1 MKTKLS
7 TISFILIT
15 LGLVF
20 RVLHWPG
27 AFFLFSISAI
37 FTILFTSF
45 EFMNTESNAKNRN
58 IQILTAVMVILCST
72 GIIFKIYAW
81 PGSNFMIVMG
91 LALAFVVCVLMRF
104 FNPSEYRLS
113 RNLISG
119 IFFILIMLLSFFPK
133 HSIRPSI
140 EELKKEIEL
149 IQQNTPN
156 EPAH

>member
-1 MKTKLS
+1 MKTKLP
-7 TISFILIT
+7 TISFILIA

-27 AFFLFSISAI
+27 AFFLFSLSAI
-37 FTILFTSF
+37 FTVLFTLF
-45 EFMNTESNAKNRN
+45 EFMNTESNAKSRN
-58 IQILTAVMVILCST
+58 IQILSAVMVIICCT

-81 PGSNFMIVMG
+81 PGSNFMIGVG
-91 LALAFVVCVLMRF
+91 LALAFAVSVLMQF

-119 IFFILIMLLSFFPK
+119 IFFILIILLSFFPK
-133 HSIRPSI
+133 HSLKRSI
-140 EELKKEIEL
+140 EELNKEIEL
-149 IQQNTPN
+149 NQQNTPT